1 MLTQTLELGIGNWLY
16 DAKRDQAA
24 WRTRCTGVGYYQ
36 EATTMA
42 ENGIPWRRDAEKALD
57 EAKENKKRALVD
69 FTAAPM

>member
-1 MLTQTLELGIGNWLY
+1 MAHSVHGRWLLL
-16 DAKRDQAA
+16 
-24 WRTRCTGVGYYQ
+24 

-42 ENGIPWRRDAEKALD
+42 ENGIPWRRDAEQALD